1 MPSNRPRPASRATLS
16 HDLNADL
23 NADLDADLD
32 VSVVSIRRRT
42 ALRAAL
48 ATLGLPLIAG
58 AALPQSALAAAKQ
71 ARPAAAAANTAAP
84 NAAAANAAPNPAFDA
99 WADRFAEDWVRLSP
113 QSATSTQYFA
123 GPEQDAL
130 DRQLTPLTR
139 AQREKTVA
147 LAKTGVARLDKF
159 LAGALSED
167 QRTSAAVMRW
177 SLANAVASEPYD
189 DYSFIFNQF
198 SGVQVGLVNFMTNTH
213 PLRRATD
220 VDSYLARLDQVSVRI
235 DEALARARAASA
247 KGLIPPRFILE
258 RAQYQVDTFLKPD
271 AAHNVLVTSLE
282 ARSAKLAD
290 VTPERRAQA
299 VAAATRIVDTKIRP
313 AYSRV
318 QAFMAELH
326 PKTGE
331 VAGIS
336 RLPNGAQA
344 YQQALRTYTST
355 NLSAAEIHAI
365 GLREVARIEAEMDRH
380 LRALGHTGGGIEA
393 RMKQLDAS
401 LQPPKEPDPRPALLQ
416 RYGEIVADALKRSEP
431 LFNLK
436 PSAPVEVRR
445 EPPLTEPSAA
455 AHYTL
460 PAPDGSRPGIFW
472 VPLRGPDFEIAG
484 MRTLAYHE
492 AVPGHHFQ
500 LAIQQEQTQLPKY
513 RAQRI
518 FGGGSAHSEG
528 WGLYAERLAIE
539 QGWYK
544 GDSPA
549 DVQSL
554 LGALDAQLFRA
565 RRLVVDTG
573 IHTLG
578 WTRQQGIDYGIP
590 ATEVERYVAWPGQA
604 CAYMIGMLR
613 IVELRDKAQQ
623 ALGDRFTLPAFHD
636 VVLKNGSVPLDVL
649 GQVIERWI
657 GQRKAA

>member
-1 MPSNRPRPASRATLS
+1 
-16 HDLNADL
+16 
-23 NADLDADLD
+23 
-32 VSVVSIRRRT
+32 
-42 ALRAAL
+42 
-48 ATLGLPLIAG
+48 
-58 AALPQSALAAAKQ
+58 
-71 ARPAAAAANTAAP
+71 
-84 NAAAANAAPNPAFDA
+84 
-99 WADRFAEDWVRLSP
+99 
-113 QSATSTQYFA
+113 
-123 GPEQDAL
+123 
-130 DRQLTPLTR
+130 
-139 AQREKTVA
+139 
-147 LAKTGVARLDKF
+147 
-159 LAGALSED
+159 
-167 QRTSAAVMRW
+167 
-177 SLANAVASEPYD
+177 
-189 DYSFIFNQF
+189 
-198 SGVQVGLVNFMTNTH
+198 
-213 PLRRATD
+213 
-220 VDSYLARLDQVSVRI
+220 
-235 DEALARARAASA
+235 
-247 KGLIPPRFILE
+247 
-258 RAQYQVDTFLKPD
+258 
-271 AAHNVLVTSLE
+271 VLVTSLE
-282 ARSAKLAD
+282 ARTAKLTD
-290 VTPERRAQA
+290 VAPERRARA
-299 VAAATRIVDTKIRP
+299 VGDATRIVEAKIRP
-313 AYSRV
+313 AYARV
-318 QAFMAELH
+318 QAFMAELY

-331 VAGIS
+331 AAGIS

-355 NLSAAEIHAI
+355 NLTAAEIHAI
-365 GLREVARIEAEMDRH
+365 GLREVARIEAEMERH
-380 LRALGHTGGGIEA
+380 LRALGYVDGGIEA
-393 RMKQLDAS
+393 RMKKLDAS
-401 LQPPKEPDPRPALLQ
+401 LQPPSEPDPRPALLQ

-436 PSAPVEVRR
+436 PAAPVEVRR

-472 VPLRGPDFEIAG
+472 VPLRGPEFEIAG

-500 LAIQQEQTQLPKY
+500 LAIQQEQTGLPKY

-539 QGWYK
+539 HGWYK
-544 GDSPA
+544 SELRGDNPA

-613 IVELRDKAQQ
+613 IVELRDGAQR
-623 ALGDRFTLPAFHD
+623 ALGDKFSLPAFHD

-649 GQVIERWI
+649 GQVVERWTA
-657 GQRKAA
+657 QQKAA